1 MPEPRKQPT
10 KRKQQRVQPFQEP
23 KIMRKLRI
31 IFNDPD
37 ATDSSDDESEPIR
50 VKRSI
55 REVAL
60 PPLPATNST
69 TTFTE
74 ITSSCDETNKS
85 IVGVLNK
92 TCIEGQQPQIKRKKV
107 FSQNPSSK
115 VLPCGKYRGVR
126 QRKWGKWA
134 AEIRDPFRS
143 TRLWLGTY
151 NTAEEASQAYENKRL
166 EFEAMAKAQSCSNGS
181 HSSATSVV
189 VPKTAKSSTSSD
201 KGNYTA
207 VQSVSDK
214 SSSSTSEDSESM
226 VSHTSPS
233 SVLELD
239 TSASNLIEKENVAC
253 NEAVETCDLVAELA
267 DLEIPDLSTLNLPP
281 PPSNAALAASVSEL
295 NLGLDFDMLPF
306 DDFAKGFDDLSGL
319 DDIHIFGFDEN
330 DPSELPD
337 FDFGDFGSDDFGFG
351 DLVDFGADEFA
362 GWIEEPLHVPCA

>member
-10 KRKQQRVQPFQEP
+10 RRKHQRVQPIQEP

-37 ATDSSDDESEPIR
+37 ATDSSEDESEPR
-50 VKRSI
+50 NVKRSI

-60 PPLPATNST
+60 PPFSS

-85 IVGVLNK
+85 VVCVFNK
-92 TCIEGQQPQIKRKKV
+92 TCIEGQQPQMKRKKV

-115 VLPCGKYRGVR
+115 ILPCGKYRGVR

-151 NTAEEASQAYENKRL
+151 NTAEEASQAYENKRR

-181 HSSATSVV
+181 SSSSVSSVV
-189 VPKTAKSSTSSD
+189 VLNTAKTTTTSD
-201 KGNYTA
+201 KSNYTA

-239 TSASNLIEKENVAC
+239 ISASNLIEKGNVAC

-281 PPSNAALAASVSEL
+281 PPSNTVAASVSEL
-295 NLGLDFDMLPF
+295 SLGLDFDMLPF
-306 DDFAKGFDDLSGL
+306 DDFAKGFDDFSGL
-319 DDIHIFGFDEN
+319 DDIHIFGFDDNE
-330 DPSELPD
+330 PSELPD
-337 FDFGDFGSDDFGFG
+337 FDFGDFGADDFSFG
-351 DLVDFGADEFA
+351 DFAADEFA